1 MSLEYETRQQNS
13 ALTALK
19 QRAAPPALTDQKPYV
34 LYTMPVQTVE
44 RLEEVLQQTLALQ
57 KTIQASMAALAT
69 KESLEP
75 LATAEQ
81 LHQWLE
87 QTQALNQK
95 THRAMGEILSEMREE
110 RKRDGRQRDEF
121 YQGALRDPDNLS
133 EGYPG
138 GTCLAPQMDPL
149 HCHEFSSGGSTS
161 VHSHV
166 ADADITDEVLQLLSR
181 LEGNN
186 DDYVLDATTRHS
198 RGDRKALAK
207 EQRKK
212 IAMGHKEDDHE
223 QGQQMM

>member
-19 QRAAPPALTDQKPYV
+19 QRAAPPALTDQKPNV

-44 RLEEVLQQTLALQ
+44 RLEEVLQQPLALQ

-110 RKRDGRQRDEF
+110 HKRDGRQRDEF
-121 YQGALRDPDNLS
+121 TRELS
-133 EGYPG
+133 EIRTTFQKDTQEAIASLRKWIPFII
-138 GTCLAPQMDPL
+138 M
-149 HCHEFSSGGSTS
+149 SSAAAAVPVCILMWQTL
-161 VHSHV
+161 
-166 ADADITDEVLQLLSR
+166 T
-181 LEGNN
+181 
-186 DDYVLDATTRHS
+186 
-198 RGDRKALAK
+198 
-207 EQRKK
+207 
-212 IAMGHKEDDHE
+212 
-223 QGQQMM
+223 

>member
-19 QRAAPPALTDQKPYV
+19 QRAAPPALTDQKPNV

-57 KTIQASMAALAT
+57 KTIQASTAALAT
-69 KESLEP
+69 KESLC
-75 LATAEQ
+75 L

-121 YQGALRDPDNLS
+121 TRELS
-133 EGYPG
+133 EIRMIFQKDTQEAIASLRRWIPFIV
-138 GTCLAPQMDPL
+138 L
-149 HCHEFSSGGSTS
+149 SSAAAAVPVCILMWQTL
-161 VHSHV
+161 
-166 ADADITDEVLQLLSR
+166 T
-181 LEGNN
+181 
-186 DDYVLDATTRHS
+186 
-198 RGDRKALAK
+198 
-207 EQRKK
+207 
-212 IAMGHKEDDHE
+212 
-223 QGQQMM
+223 